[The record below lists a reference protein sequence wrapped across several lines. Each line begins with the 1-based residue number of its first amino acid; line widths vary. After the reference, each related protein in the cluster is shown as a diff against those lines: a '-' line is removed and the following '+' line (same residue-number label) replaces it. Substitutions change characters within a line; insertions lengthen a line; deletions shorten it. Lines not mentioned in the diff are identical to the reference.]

1 VKLQCIDD
9 LIVGCPGIVAV
20 DVTAADAIEF
30 ARQLNSS
37 MASDLTVTY
46 GGGPPLVLDE
56 ASIQPGWGIWYKGV
70 AIRVVSDDLVNNGGP
85 SWERPASELF
95 K

>member
-30 ARQLNSS
+30 AQQLNRNLANG
-37 MASDLTVTY
+37 MAVTY
-46 GGGPPLVLDE
+46 DGSPPRAFDE
-56 ASIQPGWGIWYKGV
+56 ADIKPGWGIRYKGV
-70 AIRVVSDDLVNNGGP
+70 AIRVVSDDLVNNGG
-85 SWERPASELF
+85 F